1 MNAQQFYAVNNQ
13 DFLLSGM
20 PLREE
25 DLSSS
30 DNIKL
35 SGDISVT
42 DDDVFL
48 YPRDKDI
55 QKNLDDVFSIVDYH
69 NAYIATKYRM
79 KRDYYKGRHYDIIHK
94 DKKPLNKP
102 DHRLVINLP
111 KKLVNTFNGY
121 FSGEPVSIKHQS
133 NGVDDDTLNEKIQD
147 WLNDND
153 AADVFSEWSKQADIF
168 GRSYIYAYLDE
179 GKLYFTTCSP
189 RDTIVVYDDSV
200 KHVPLFGIRYSTGDE
215 GATPTLIT
223 PKANFE
229 LKKGDKGVQVTNTD
243 SNDSETVSKSDMHD
257 FPALPLIEF
266 AEDDERTGIFDDTIS
281 LIDAIDDVLSSKT
294 NDISSF
300 ADAYLLV
307 TGQKL
312 SEEQIKDIRD
322 NRLINLYPV
331 DSGAFSGET
340 STQPNVTFLTP
351 DANDETQENFLNR
364 AIDLVYQISQVV
376 NLNDSSLGMSAQSIS
391 GVALLQRYQPM
402 QAKARTKSL
411 KMDKALRQL
420 FTILFSV
427 WNQPGLRASDL
438 TFDHKQSI
446 PHNVSEEADTVNKLN
461 GQVDDETKLGFLSA
475 IDNPKKAVERLK
487 EQQKQ
492 EANDAQGQ
500 MQKYLTDQQKGGVAN
515 GNAANNNSSARTS
528 ANEPADS
535 TGQSNG
541 QAK

>member
-1 MNAQQFYAVNNQ
+1 MNAQQFYAANNQ
-13 DFLLSGM
+13 DFLLSGL
-20 PLREE
+20 PLKQE
-25 DLSSS
+25 DKASSE
-30 DNIKL
+30 NVKL
-35 SGDISVT
+35 SKNVVIT

-48 YPRDKDI
+48 YPRGMNIRDH
-55 QKNLDDVFSIVDYH
+55 LDDVFSIVDYH
-69 NAYIATKYRM
+69 NTYIAPKYRM
-79 KRDYYKGRHYDIIHK
+79 KRDYYKGRHYDIIHR

-133 NGVDDDTLNEKIQD
+133 DGVDDDQLNEEIQD

-153 AADVFSEWSKQADIF
+153 ASDSFSEWAKQADIF
-168 GRSYIYAYLDE
+168 GRSYLYTYLDE
-179 GKLYFTTCSP
+179 GKLYFTVCSP

-200 KHVPLFGIRYSTGDE
+200 KHEPVFGIRYSTGDE
-215 GATPTLIT
+215 NATSTLIL

-229 LKKGDKGVQVTNTD
+229 LVRDGGDIKI
-243 SNDSETVSKSDMHD
+243 SNVDNPDDATISKSDMHD
-257 FPALPLIEF
+257 FPVLPLIEF

-281 LIDAIDDVLSSKT
+281 LIDAIDGVLSSKT

-300 ADAYLLV
+300 ADAYLV
-307 TGQKL
+307 ITGQKL
-312 SEEQIKDIRD
+312 NEDQIKNIQD
-322 NRLINLYPV
+322 NRLINPYPV
-331 DSGAFSGET
+331 DGGGSFGDT
-340 STQPNVTFLTP
+340 NNVQPNVTFLTP
-351 DANDETQENFLNR
+351 DSNDETQENFLNR

-427 WNQPGLRASDL
+427 WGQAGLKASDL

-487 EQQKQ
+487 EQQKE
-492 EANDAQGQ
+492 EAADAQSQ
-500 MQKYLTDQQKGGVAN
+500 MQNYLTDQQEGGVAN
-515 GNAANNNSSARTS
+515 GSAATNNGSARAS
-528 ANEPADS
+528 AHEPADS
-535 TGQSNG
+535 TGQSN
-541 QAK
+541 

>member
-1 MNAQQFYAVNNQ
+1 MNAQQFYAANNQ
-13 DFLLSGM
+13 DFLLSGR
-20 PLREE
+20 PLRKE
-25 DLSSS
+25 DISSS

-35 SGDISVT
+35 SGGVSVT

-55 QKNLDDVFSIVDYH
+55 RSSLDDVFSIVDYH
-69 NAYIATKYRM
+69 NAYIAPKYRM

-133 NGVDDDTLNEKIQD
+133 GGVDDDDLNEKIQD

-153 AADVFSEWSKQADIF
+153 ASDVFSEWAKQADIF
-168 GRSYIYAYLDE
+168 GRSYLYAYLDD
-179 GKLYFTTCSP
+179 GNLYFTTCSP

-200 KHVPLFGIRYSTGDE
+200 RHDPLFGIRYSTGDE
-215 GATPTLIT
+215 GATPTLIM
-223 PKANFE
+223 PQANFE
-229 LKKGDKGVQVTNTD
+229 LKKGDDGVQITNTD
-243 SNDSETVSKSDMHD
+243 SKDSEMVSKSDMHD
-257 FPALPLIEF
+257 FPVLPLIEF

-281 LIDAIDDVLSSKT
+281 LIDAIDGVLSSKT

-300 ADAYLLV
+300 ADAYLV
-307 TGQKL
+307 VIGQKL
-312 SEEQIKDIRD
+312 NEDQIKNIQD
-322 NRLINLYPV
+322 NRLVNLYPV
-331 DSGAFSGET
+331 SGGSFGDNAPA
-340 STQPNVTFLTP
+340 QPSVDFLTP
-351 DANDETQENFLNR
+351 DSNDETQENFLNR

-376 NLNDSSLGMSAQSIS
+376 NLNDSSMGMSAQSIS

-420 FTILFSV
+420 FTILFAI
-427 WNQPGLRASDL
+427 WNEPNLKASDL

-461 GQVDDETKLGFLSA
+461 GQVDDETKLGYLSG
-475 IDNPKKAVERLK
+475 IDSPKKAVERLK
-487 EQQKQ
+487 EQQKR
-492 EANDAQGQ
+492 EASDAQSQ
-500 MQKYLTDQQKGGVAN
+500 MKKYLTDQQKGGVAN
-515 GNAANNNSSARTS
+515 GDAANDNGSARAS
-528 ANEPADS
+528 AHEPTDS
-535 TGQSNG
+535 AGQPSR
-541 QAK
+541 